1 MKRGKESLKTE
12 PEKNTVCKIR
22 VVMEVSW
29 MYNVAQPSRIISI
42 DGRLQEIILARC
54 GVEVKDIWTVL
65 SVYHEFAYYKIN
77 LLNDCS

>member
-1 MKRGKESLKTE
+1 MQTRYKFPFIKNNKGKGVSFLKTE

-29 MYNVAQPSRIISI
+29 KYHVAQPSKIISI

-54 GVEVKDIWTVL
+54 GVSKGHL
-65 SVYHEFAYYKIN
+65 
-77 LLNDCS
+77 DCTFSLP